1 MKQYE
6 TLNHVIFD
14 MDNLPD
20 SHQDFYREINKYYK
34 RGTDWNEFSNFWL
47 GKINSIF
54 HKVKRED
61 IIKTPIFRIC
71 QDMESRLG
79 IKQGH
84 TRMTDYRDI
93 LAKIIAEDYQSRYIF
108 CKEVGIDQAFLSS
121 VLKKK
126 KHFSTGKLQN
136 ILEKSGYEIE
146 IRRKVAVSA

>member
-6 TLNHVIFD
+6 TLNHEILD
-14 MDNLPD
+14 LDNLPKKY
-20 SHQDFYREINKYYK
+20 QNFYREINKYYK
-34 RGTDWNEFSNFWL
+34 KGPDWNEFSNLWL

-61 IIKTPIFRIC
+61 IVKTPIFRIC

-93 LAKIIAEDYQSRYIF
+93 LAKIIAENYQSRYNF
-108 CKEVGIDQAFLSS
+108 CKKVGIDPAFLSS

-126 KHFSTGKLQN
+126 KHFSTNKLQM

-146 IRRKVAVSA
+146 IRRKITVGA